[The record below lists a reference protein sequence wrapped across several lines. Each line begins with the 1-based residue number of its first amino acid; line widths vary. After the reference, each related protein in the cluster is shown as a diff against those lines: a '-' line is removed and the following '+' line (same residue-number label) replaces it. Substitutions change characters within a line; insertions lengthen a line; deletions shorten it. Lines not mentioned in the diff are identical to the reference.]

1 MTHRPILVTG
11 GSGQVGGAIARLAN
25 AKGLNIVAPVRGDL
39 DLTDEASLIAAVSS
53 QNWRAVINC
62 AAYTAV
68 DKAESE
74 PDLARSIN
82 ALAPEILARETARLG
97 IPIIQVSTDYVFD
110 GTKITPY
117 VESDPVNP
125 LSAYGRSKEAGEA
138 AVRANNPVHAI
149 VRVAWVMSARG
160 ANFINTMLRLGAERP
175 EMRVVDDQWGC
186 PSSASDI
193 AEALCT
199 VATELDGRAG
209 TWHFSN
215 AGDATW
221 HGLAAHIFAA
231 TEKRRLPTP
240 TLLPITTAEFPTTA
254 RRPANSRLATQKI
267 MDDFGISARPWQH
280 AIDDILAA
288 RLD

>member
-25 AKGLNIVAPVRGDL
+25 AKGLNIVAPGRSDL
-39 DLTDEASLIAAVSS
+39 DLTDEASLIAAVTS

-74 PDLARSIN
+74 PNLAHSIN
-82 ALAPEILARETARLG
+82 ALAPQILARETARLG
-97 IPIIQVSTDYVFD
+97 IPIIHVSTDYVFD
-110 GTKITPY
+110 GTKMAPY

-125 LSAYGRSKEAGEA
+125 LSVYGRSKEAGEA
-138 AVRANNPVHAI
+138 AVRANNPAHAI
-149 VRVAWVMSARG
+149 IRIAWVMSARG

-175 EMRVVDDQWGC
+175 EMKVVDDQWGC

-215 AGDATW
+215 AGEATW
-221 HGLAAHIFAA
+221 HGLAAYIFAA
-231 TEKRRLPTP
+231 TEKRGLPTP